1 MSLQLVL
8 CLIITLTVACQCL
21 ENGSVTNGNVVCM
34 RNGTL
39 VADSGNNSAC
49 YDANYNS
56 AERFRLFSIDCCN
69 QVAQESRRKF
79 SAIFQSIKFGSLIN
93 AAVSYQTNCF
103 KTVFKVIPFVFTAT
117 GTLPGKF
124 SSNKSS
130 YS

>member
-21 ENGSVTNGNVVCM
+21 EKDTVTNGNVVCM

-39 VADSGNNSAC
+39 VADNGNDSAC

-69 QVAQESRRKF
+69 NVSQESRRKF
-79 SAIFQSIKFGSLIN
+79 SVIFQKKMFGSLISKT
-93 AAVSYQTNCF
+93 VSYQTNF
-103 KTVFKVIPFVFTAT
+103 FQNSI
-117 GTLPGKF
+117 
-124 SSNKSS
+124 
-130 YS
+130 